1 MNDKPHLSQAIRERS
16 AARLAAVQ
24 ALYEM
29 DMTGVSPDQVLEDF
43 LRQRWKVQPANHDA
57 PEDGEQD
64 LSGLAIPDS
73 GLLSELVRGVATR
86 RDDLD
91 GMIEPSLSGEWTV
104 ERLET
109 LLRAIL
115 RTGVFELLTMADVPA
130 RVIINEYVNVAKAFY
145 EETQPGLVNGVLDK
159 LARTLRAPEM
169 ETPGK

>member
-1 MNDKPHLSQAIRERS
+1 MTNTPPKSQVIRERS

-43 LRQRWKVQPANHDA
+43 LKQRWKVQPIKLDIL
-57 PEDGEQD
+57 EEGEQD
-64 LSGLAIPDS
+64 LSGLEVPDG
-73 GLLSELVRGVATR
+73 GLLAELVRGVTERCA
-86 RDDLD
+86 DID
-91 GMIEPSLSGEWTV
+91 GMIEPSLSGEWTI

-115 RTGVFELLTMADVPA
+115 RTGTFELLTMSDVPA

-145 EETQPGLVNGVLDK
+145 EESQPGLVNGVLDK
-159 LARTLRAPEM
+159 LARTLRGAEM
-169 ETPGK
+169 GES